1 MKITAPHC
9 LEWVNRSSPR
19 EVRGEGRGVVKSGK
33 LKPES
38 RTKALGRAA
47 EDYCK

>member
-19 EVRGEGRGVVKSGK
+19 EVRGEGRRVVKSRKVKGGK
-33 LKPES
+33 V
-38 RTKALGRAA
+38 GRWV
-47 EDYCK
+47 DRK